1 MPVGE
6 RLRDLVREICDRL
19 DKGHVLRD
27 QVHLFVSLP
36 PRVCIRK
43 QYIASQDLTR
53 DDDFG
58 STPTCS
64 PARGDSSSVTYFE
77 IWRLRKTIR
86 LWKVTSNLAQM
97 CVFVGRWLHQGE
109 ERDLLCAQFQ
119 GQGPKLY
126 RPALLGAR
134 GLRVYG
140 WCDEIMITECIRA
153 QETEDQRLEPSQ
165 EPADHLQVVPM
176 PLVSGPT

>member
-1 MPVGE
+1 
-6 RLRDLVREICDRL
+6 
-19 DKGHVLRD
+19 
-27 QVHLFVSLP
+27 
-36 PRVCIRK
+36 
-43 QYIASQDLTR
+43 
-53 DDDFG
+53 
-58 STPTCS
+58 
-64 PARGDSSSVTYFE
+64 
-77 IWRLRKTIR
+77 
-86 LWKVTSNLAQM
+86 M

-134 GLRVYG
+134 VLRVYG

-176 PLVSGPT
+176 PLVSGPR